1 MDRAGK
7 DPPHYLIQR
16 VREALAHDPRVGEL
30 ELRVKMVGEKVFVTG
45 TVPTDERRRAVSD
58 VVHEVLPEA
67 EVHNETTIPPMAEA
81 DREDL
86 P

>member
-1 MDRAGK
+1 MDRAGQ
-7 DPPHYLIQR
+7 DPPHYLVQR

-58 VVHEVLPEA
+58 VVREVLPDA
-67 EVHNETTIPPMAEA
+67 EVHNETTIPAMGEA

>member
-1 MDRAGK
+1 MDRGAQ

-30 ELRVKMVGEKVFVTG
+30 ELRVKMVGEKVFITG
-45 TVPTDERRRAVSD
+45 SVPTDERRKAVSA
-58 VVHEVLPEA
+58 VVQDVLPDV
-67 EVHNETTIPPMAEA
+67 EVHNETTVTALA
-81 DREDL
+81 DADQEEL